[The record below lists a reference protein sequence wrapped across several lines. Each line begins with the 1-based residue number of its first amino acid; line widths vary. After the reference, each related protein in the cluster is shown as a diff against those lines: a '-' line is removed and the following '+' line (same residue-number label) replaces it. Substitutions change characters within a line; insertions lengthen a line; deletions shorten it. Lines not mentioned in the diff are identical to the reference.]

1 MSRLSKKQMDRLKEQ
16 HGVNTIYSF
25 SRYNLYVS
33 DPYSYF
39 LQYIKHIPQRVS
51 ESIYSKS
58 GTLIHE
64 TLQDYLEGKI
74 EYDEMINK
82 YEEGLFLFQAE
93 GFVYDCTDEDKN
105 KTIADKYENSVR
117 HFFKNYNPLPY
128 KWLIEKP
135 IVIDVEDDKHKFS
148 FIGYID
154 QITRMEDGR
163 FLIEDTKSST
173 IYTGEKKL
181 KESAQLL
188 LYSLGV
194 AQKFNIGLDQIVARW
209 NFVKYMTVT
218 VDLKTKDK
226 TTGKHKTKQKNCDR
240 NQWVKECQADV
251 KKWLEAEYDLDF
263 LELEDALQTCI
274 ERNSLE
280 SYPKVMQHFKLDDC
294 YVNVDL
300 TEENVNNLKNK
311 IIKTLTEVEEK
322 TETAKE
328 YLEIINTSDND
339 DEIKYFEG
347 LLREMWKTEINQ
359 SSEYYFY
366 NLCSYDRSQHYWWNE
381 YLNNKSMFKK
391 DKQEDDDDVFNW

>member
-1 MSRLSKKQMDRLKEQ
+1 MARLSRKQMDKLKEQ
-16 HGVNTIYSF
+16 HGVDTIYSF
-25 SRYNLYVS
+25 SRYNAYVS

-74 EYDEMINK
+74 EYDEMIDK

-93 GFVYDCTDEDKN
+93 GFVYDCTDKDKN

-117 HFFKNYNPLPY
+117 HFFKNYKPLPY

-135 IVIDVEDDKHKFS
+135 ILVETKNDKGKFV

-154 QITRMEDGR
+154 QITKMEDGR
-163 FLIEDTKSST
+163 FLIEDTKSSS

-226 TTGKHKTKQKNCDR
+226 TTGLHKTKQKNCVR

-251 KKWLEAEYDLDF
+251 RKWLEAEYELDI
-263 LELEDALQTCI
+263 LELESALQTCI
-274 ERNSLE
+274 EQNSLDA
-280 SYPKVMQHFKLDDC
+280 YPKVAEHFKLDDC
-294 YVNVDL
+294 YVNIDNS
-300 TEENVNNLKNK
+300 EENVQALVDK
-311 IIKTLTEVEEK
+311 IIDTLTEVEEK
-322 TETAKE
+322 VDTSKQYLQAIKE
-328 YLEIINTSDND
+328 SDVDEEID
-339 DEIKYFEG
+339 YFEK
-347 LLREMWKTEINQ
+347 LLDDLWWKEVDRGE
-359 SSEYYFY
+359 EYYFY
-366 NLCSYDRSQHYWWNE
+366 NLCSYGRDVHKPWNE

-391 DKQEDDDDVFNW
+391 DKQEDDDVFNW

>member
-1 MSRLSKKQMDRLKEQ
+1 MARLSKKQMDKLKEQ

-39 LQYIKHIPQRVS
+39 LQYLKHVPPRES
-51 ESIYSKS
+51 DSIYSRS
-58 GTLIHE
+58 GSMIHE
-64 TLQDYLEGKI
+64 ILQDYLEGKI
-74 EYDEMINK
+74 AYEDMAK
-82 YEEGLFLFQAE
+82 RYEEGLFELQAE
-93 GFVYDCTDEDKN
+93 GFIYDCTDKAKN

-117 HFFKNYNPLPY
+117 HFFKNYKPLPY

-135 IVIDVEDDKHKFS
+135 IVIDVKDDKHKFS

-173 IYTGEKKL
+173 EYKGEKKL

-218 VDLKTKDK
+218 IDLKTKDK
-226 TTGKHKTKQKNCDR
+226 TTGLHKTKQKNCVR
-240 NQWVKECQADV
+240 NQWVKEVQGDV
-251 KKWLEAEYDLDF
+251 RKWLEAEYELDF

-274 ERNSLE
+274 ERNNLE
-280 SYPKVMQHFKLDDC
+280 LYPNVMQHFKLDDC

-339 DEIKYFEG
+339 DEIKYFEK
-347 LLREMWKTEINQ
+347 LLDELFWVDIKQ
-359 SSEYYFY
+359 SDEYYY
-366 NLCSYDRSQHYWWNE
+366 WNLCNYDRTQHKPWNE

-391 DKQEDDDDVFNW
+391 DKQEDDDVFNW

>member
-1 MSRLSKKQMDRLKEQ
+1 MGRLSKKQMDKIKQER
-16 HGVNTIYSF
+16 GVNTLYSF
-25 SRYNLYVS
+25 SRYNLFIQDS
-33 DPYSYF
+33 FSYF
-39 LQYIKHIPQRVS
+39 LQYIKHVPQRVS

-74 EYDEMINK
+74 EYGEMIDK
-82 YEEGLFLFQAE
+82 YEEGLFSFQAE
-93 GFVYDCTDEDKN
+93 GFVYDCTDKAKN
-105 KTIADKYENSVR
+105 KTIADKYENSVK
-117 HFFKNYNPLPY
+117 HFFKNYKPLPY

-135 IVIDVEDDKHKFS
+135 IVIDVKDDKHKFS

-173 IYTGEKKL
+173 EYKGEKKL

-218 VDLKTKDK
+218 IDLKTKDR
-226 TTGKHKTKQKNCDR
+226 TTGLHKTKQKNCVR
-240 NQWVKECQADV
+240 NQWVKEAQNDV
-251 KKWLEAEYDLDF
+251 KKWLESEYELDI
-263 LELEDALQTCI
+263 LELESALQTCI
-274 ERNSLE
+274 EQNSLE
-280 SYPKVMQHFKLDDC
+280 LYPKAAEHFKLDDC

-311 IIKTLTEVEEK
+311 IIKTLTEVEDK

-339 DEIKYFEG
+339 DEIKYFEK
-347 LLREMWKTEINQ
+347 LLDELFWVDIKQ
-359 SSEYYFY
+359 SDEYYY
-366 NLCSYDRSQHYWWNE
+366 WNLCNYDRTQHKPWNE

-391 DKQEDDDDVFNW
+391 DKQEDDDVFNW